1 MGVERVA
8 DWTAFALWLK
18 NMSVAR
24 TLHHFPLDPA
34 SRQVRLAL
42 GEKRLPFTDVQVRY
56 WERPKELTQMNP
68 SGLIPV
74 LVEARESAGRLV
86 LCESRAILDHLEETA
101 PEPALLSRD
110 PAERAEARRLLT
122 WFDRKFE
129 YEAGGYILHEK
140 MEKRLLGLGAPELA
154 NLRQGREGLKNHLHY
169 IESLLETREWLAG
182 KRLSLADFAGA
193 AHLSVID
200 YFGDVPWKDFPG
212 AKTWYMKL
220 KSRPCFR
227 PLLTDRWPGL
237 TPAPHYDDLD
247 F

>member
-1 MGVERVA
+1 
-8 DWTAFALWLK
+8 
-18 NMSVAR
+18 MSVER

-42 GEKRLPFTDVQVRY
+42 GEKRLPFAEVQVRY
-56 WERPKELTQMNP
+56 WERPKELTRLNP
-68 SGLIPV
+68 SGLVPV
-74 LVEARESAGRLV
+74 LVETAEGGAPLV
-86 LCESRAILDHLEETA
+86 LCENRAILEHIEETA
-101 PEPALLSRD
+101 PEPPLLSRD
-110 PAERAEARRLLT
+110 AAERAEARRLLQ

-129 YEAGGYILHEK
+129 FEAGGYILHEK

-154 NLRQGREGLKNHLHY
+154 NLRQGRDGLRLHLHY
-169 IESLLETREWLAG
+169 LEDLLQAREWLAG

-200 YFGDVPWKDFPG
+200 YFGDVPWRDFPG
-212 AKTWYMKL
+212 VKTWYMKL

-227 PLLTDRWPGL
+227 PLLADRWPGL
-237 TPAPHYDDLD
+237 TPAGHYDDLD

>member
-1 MGVERVA
+1 
-8 DWTAFALWLK
+8 
-18 NMSVAR
+18 MSVQR

-42 GEKRLPFTDVQVRY
+42 GEKRLPFVDIPTRY
-56 WERPKELTQMNP
+56 WERPKELTKLNP

-74 LVEARESAGRLV
+74 LVETPDAGEPLV
-86 LCESRAILDHLEETA
+86 LCESRAILGHIEETT
-101 PEPALLSRD
+101 PETPLFSNE
-110 PAERAEARRLLT
+110 PAERAEARRLLQ
-122 WFDRKFE
+122 WFERKFE
-129 YEAGGYILHEK
+129 FEAGGYILHEK
-140 MEKRLLGLGAPELA
+140 MEKRLLGLGAPEIA
-154 NLRQGREGLKNHLHY
+154 NLRQGREGLRTHLHY
-169 IESLLETREWLAG
+169 FDDLLQAREWLAG

-200 YFGDVPWKDFPG
+200 YFGDVPWADFP
-212 AKTWYMKL
+212 AVKTWYMKI